1 MTKHVQ
7 SALEQHTALM
17 GKNASQL
24 TTALKEHLGS
34 HRHPA
39 HCVSKVS
46 SSQKENASHATNH
59 PMALMEKPALPFPT
73 AMMV

>member
-1 MTKHVQ
+1 MEH
-7 SALEQHTALM
+7 HTVLM

-24 TTALKEHLGS
+24 TSALKEHL
-34 HRHPA
+34 
-39 HCVSKVS
+39 VS
-46 SSQKENASHATNH
+46 QRPHANNVRLDMKFLHARPVTNH